1 MSSNNTLSDIGEFSL
16 LEQVVLPTVGN
27 SKGVTSL
34 GDDCAFIKLPSGQHE
49 LVVTTDVAP
58 QPLSWHL
65 GYRSYHTWGWYA
77 VMINVSDLAA
87 AGASP
92 LAITTSIEAPS
103 DMLVSDFKEFF
114 EGIADASQEH
124 SIANAGGNIRAR
136 SAFACHGTAIGTI
149 SSGAR
154 LRRNG
159 AQPGDIIVSVGQCG
173 RFASAYLRAK
183 QSGFDNLSID
193 EQAILIRPVARI
205 REMQLLHS
213 RGLVTAA
220 SDNSDGVLGAIW
232 NISEGSKCTIEI
244 DMLPETLP
252 DDVIKA
258 ASEFGYDP
266 WNLMFFWG
274 DWQIIAAI
282 ASNKA
287 HDFWSVVKEFNIPV
301 QRLGRCSKGSPQILG
316 VRGEHKQRLKL
327 LRNENFVHTSFNLDL
342 DTHIEFML
350 SSCLYLGNRGNIG

>member
-1 MSSNNTLSDIGEFSL
+1 MSSNTKLSDIGEFSL
-16 LEQVVLPTVGN
+16 LEQVVLPTLGN

-92 LAITTSIEAPS
+92 LAITTSMEAPS

-124 SIANAGGNIRAR
+124 NIANAGGNIRAR

-159 AQPGDIIVSVGQCG
+159 AQPGDIIVSIGQCG

-183 QSGFDNLSID
+183 QSGFDSLSID
-193 EQAILIRPVARI
+193 EQAILVRPVARI

-213 RGLVTAA
+213 RGLVNAA
-220 SDNSDGVLGAIW
+220 SDNSDGVLGAVW
-232 NISEGSKCTIEI
+232 NIAERSKCTIEI
-244 DMLPETLP
+244 DMLPVALP
-252 DDVIKA
+252 DNVIKV

-274 DWQIIAAI
+274 DWQVI
-282 ASNKA
+282 ASVPLA
-287 HDFWSVVKEFNIPV
+287 RSDEFWRTSKEYSIPV
-301 QRLGRCSKGSPQILG
+301 QHLGHVREGPPRLLGLIEGRKHSL
-316 VRGEHKQRLKL
+316 RL
-327 LRNENFVHTSFNLDL
+327 LRNENFIKSSFNINVEE
-342 DTHIEFML
+342 HVESML
-350 SSCLYLGNRGNIG
+350 KSQLWT